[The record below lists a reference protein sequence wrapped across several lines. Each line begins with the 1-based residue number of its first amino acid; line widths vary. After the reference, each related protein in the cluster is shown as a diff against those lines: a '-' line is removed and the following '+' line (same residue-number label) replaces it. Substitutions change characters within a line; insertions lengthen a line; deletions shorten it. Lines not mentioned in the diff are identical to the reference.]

1 MTHSFLI
8 EIIAKEYPPVSA
20 FQACLIIRI
29 LLRIQTPVPSQDN
42 IVSDFQSGFIT
53 WLFFKTP
60 VDSFYQRNVG
70 NNVEGNIHSR
80 KEKQ

>member
-1 MTHSFLI
+1 MPHHKNLVKNPDSCAL
-8 EIIAKEYPPVSA
+8 P
-20 FQACLIIRI
+20 
-29 LLRIQTPVPSQDN
+29 DN
-42 IVSDFQSGFIT
+42 IVSDFQSGLIT

-60 VDSFYQRNVG
+60 VDSFYQRSVGNNVEG